1 LKNFIKNRTGISSY
15 LKVLTGAV
23 LISFSSVYVKIADV
37 SPTTSGFYRVFF
49 GGIFLLLV
57 VLLKK
62 EKLWKDFRC
71 LIYSITA
78 GAIFA
83 VDLYCWHTS
92 IHYIGPGLATV
103 IGNFQVF
110 FLAIAG
116 VFLFK
121 EKISLTQAAAAPI
134 AFFGL
139 ILVVGFDWSLLSQN
153 YKAGLLLGLATALS
167 YAVYILLLRQIQQNE
182 NSLSA
187 SSNLTSVSFFAAF
200 FLLIILFF
208 EKNSLVIP
216 DKKSL
221 AALLALGILSQ
232 GVGWIF
238 ITSGLPGIRAYLAG
252 MLLLIQPA
260 LSFLWD
266 IILFQRETTFQGY
279 IGLTITLSAIYIGTY
294 AGSRTD
300 K

>member
-1 LKNFIKNRTGISSY
+1 MKNFIKSNIVTPSY
-15 LKVLTGAV
+15 LKVLAGAV

-49 GGIFLLLV
+49 GGIFLWLV

-62 EKLWKDFRC
+62 EKLWKDLRC
-71 LIYSITA
+71 LFYSITA
-78 GAIFA
+78 GAVFA
-83 VDLYCWHTS
+83 ADLYCWHTS

-103 IGNFQVF
+103 IANFQVF
-110 FLAIAG
+110 FLAAAG
-116 VFLFK
+116 ILFFK
-121 EKISLTQAAAAPI
+121 EKISLMQAAAAPI
-134 AFFGL
+134 AFLGL
-139 ILVVGFDWSLLSQN
+139 ILVVGFDWALLSKN

-167 YAVYILLLRQIQQNE
+167 YAVYILLLRQIQQDK

-187 SSNLTSVSFFAAF
+187 SANLTNVSFFAAF

-208 EKNSLVIP
+208 ENNSLVIP
-216 DKKSL
+216 DNKSL
-221 AALLALGILSQ
+221 LALLALGVLSQ

-238 ITSGLPGIRAYLAG
+238 ITSGLPGTRAYLAG

-260 LSFLWD
+260 LSFIWD
-266 IILFQRETTFQGY
+266 VILFQRETTVQGY
-279 IGLTITLSAIYIGTY
+279 IGLMITLSAIYIGTY
-294 AGSRTD
+294 AGNRTD